1 MIDRFKEREENV
13 KVVWKLQ
20 CIAFFVIK
28 WLSLNVVVLQI
39 DVFNTF
45 IELLRQTGNVTNG
58 QVDINKLRQ
67 VDHCFGNYL
76 KYLTICCEINKK
88 SILHASVNDIFS
100 FSGVIGL

>member
-67 VDHCFGNYL
+67 VDRRFD
-76 KYLTICCEINKK
+76 KYLTICCEINKN